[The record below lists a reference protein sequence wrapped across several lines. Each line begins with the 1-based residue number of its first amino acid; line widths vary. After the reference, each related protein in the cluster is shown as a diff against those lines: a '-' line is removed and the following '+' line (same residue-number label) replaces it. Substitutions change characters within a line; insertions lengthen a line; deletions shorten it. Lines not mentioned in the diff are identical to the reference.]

1 MKILVLYIFIDLITL
16 STQKLKK
23 VPKDV
28 RSHIFLILPRSHII
42 TIYALNVGQWS
53 LYASYTDYA
62 GRATR
67 LPTLYRLETDNAA
80 K

>member
-42 TIYALNVGQWS
+42 TIYALNVGQ
-53 LYASYTDYA
+53 
-62 GRATR
+62 
-67 LPTLYRLETDNAA
+67 
-80 K
+80 